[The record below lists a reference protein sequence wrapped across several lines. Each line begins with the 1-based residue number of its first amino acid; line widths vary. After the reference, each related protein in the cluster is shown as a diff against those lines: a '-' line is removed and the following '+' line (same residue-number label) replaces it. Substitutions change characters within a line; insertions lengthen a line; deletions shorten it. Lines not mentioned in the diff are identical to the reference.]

1 VTARNF
7 DVGALI
13 GGTGASMASGS
24 SASSSATIAGSASAG
39 SQGGELFRVAQIERL
54 RILVTVP
61 QDNAFTVHAG
71 LPAKVLVPQY
81 GSRVFDGT
89 VTRTANALDAASRTM
104 LTEIQVANRDGVL
117 LPGMYAQAEFENTRS
132 SPPLIVPGDTILARA
147 NGTQIAMLVDPRP
160 EDRDHLQGADRE
172 QVKQVHLQTVQIGR
186 DYGTTVEIVGG
197 LDGWEHIIVN
207 PGDNAVE
214 NTLVLPHEAPAAAGT
229 PPATGGTP
237 TDRAPGGIASP
248 GQAAPTQGPV
258 KPGGTQRGG
267 QPRDASPAKSV
278 NRPETRGR

>member
-13 GGTGASMASGS
+13 GSGGASMSSAS

-39 SQGGELFRVAQIERL
+39 AQGGELFRVAQSERL

-104 LTEIQVANRDGVL
+104 LTEIQVANRDGAL
-117 LPGMYAQAEFENTRS
+117 LPGMYAQAEFENTRT

-147 NGTQIAMLVDPRP
+147 NGTQIATLIDPRP

-172 QVKQVHLQTVQIGR
+172 QVKRVHLQNVQIGR
-186 DYGTTVEIVGG
+186 DYGTNIEIISG
-197 LDGWEHIIVN
+197 LQGWEHVIVN

-214 NTLVLPHEAPAAAGT
+214 DTLVLPHEAPEAQGAPPGT
-229 PPATGGTP
+229 RGTQG
-237 TDRAPGGIASP
+237 DRAPGGIASP
-248 GQAAPTQGPV
+248 SQAAPTQGPV
-258 KPGGTQRGG
+258 NPGNGAQGRNAKPQGTQ
-267 QPRDASPAKSV
+267 
-278 NRPETRGR
+278 PEKRGR